1 MRGYLSVESADE
13 GRVPIRSRTAV
24 YRDPDRGQEI
34 VAESDGDVVS
44 LGVADVTVSRRDE
57 AGPPVAIIP
66 REEQVEIENN
76 GNANGITVVSAGSRT
91 EVAAGRVESVTTDD
105 TISIGYRTDLQLQI
119 ERETRLEQNVVHQGD
134 GDVVL
139 GDFTDQSTTVG
150 DDNVMNR
157 TDIEG
162 GTSGAEADRG
172 DATATGADAGEQR
185 TAADGATRAGTDAAT
200 RDSADAGY
208 CPDCGTET
216 RPSDAYCS
224 GCGRELASNE
234 GDTQQFCQRHQLAY
248 RGAACP
254 ECTAERSER
263 GNADASSDSEAR

>member
-1 MRGYLSVESADE
+1 MRGYISVDSADE

-34 VAESDGDVVS
+34 VAESDGNVVA
-44 LGVADVTVSRRDE
+44 LGIADVTVSRWDD
-57 AGPPVAIIP
+57 AGAPVIIVP
-66 REEQVEIENN
+66 REEQIEIENN

-91 EVAAGRVESVTTDD
+91 EVATGRVESISTDA
-105 TISIGYRTDLQLQI
+105 TISIGYRTELQLQI
-119 ERETRLEQNVVHQGD
+119 ERDARLEQNVVHQGE

-162 GTSGAEADRG
+162 GRTGVTADRSDDPTAG
-172 DATATGADAGEQR
+172 AGTEKGPRAT
-185 TAADGATRAGTDAAT
+185 DGATHSATEAAAQDPSDT
-200 RDSADAGY
+200 GR

-224 GCGRELASNE
+224 GCGRELASE
-234 GDTQQFCQRHQLAY
+234 KGDTQHFCQRHQLAY
-248 RGAACP
+248 RGDTCP
-254 ECTAERSER
+254 ECATE
-263 GNADASSDSEAR
+263 

>member
-1 MRGYLSVESADE
+1 
-13 GRVPIRSRTAV
+13 V

-34 VAESDGDVVS
+34 VAESDGDVVA

-57 AGPPVAIIP
+57 AGAPVVIVP
-66 REEQVEIENN
+66 REEQLEIENN
-76 GNANGITVVSAGSRT
+76 GNANGVTVVSAGSRT
-91 EVAAGRVESVTTDD
+91 EVATGRVESVTTDA

-119 ERETRLEQNVVHQGD
+119 ERETRLEQNVVHQGE

-162 GTSGAEADRG
+162 GTSGGESDRG
-172 DATATGADAGEQR
+172 DATAASADAGG
-185 TAADGATRAGTDAAT
+185 TNRAGTEAAT
-200 RDSADAGY
+200 RDSSDATR
-208 CPDCGTET
+208 CPDCGMET

-224 GCGRELASNE
+224 GCGRELAVDESN
-234 GDTQQFCQRHQLAY
+234 TQQFCQRHQLAY
-248 RGAACP
+248 RGDTCP
-254 ECTAERSER
+254 ECAAARSER
-263 GNADASSDSEAR
+263 GTADASSGDEAK